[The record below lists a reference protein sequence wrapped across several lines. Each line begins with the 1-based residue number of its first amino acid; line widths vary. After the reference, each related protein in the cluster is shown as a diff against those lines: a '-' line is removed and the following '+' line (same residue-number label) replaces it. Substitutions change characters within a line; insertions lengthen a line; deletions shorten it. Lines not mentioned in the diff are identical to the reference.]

1 MLGCR
6 PKSKGCLHL
15 RVKCGTQE
23 QLAPSL
29 VSAADFTVPEC
40 GINSG
45 VTFSNLWSSV
55 CGTPDRQAAG
65 WAAGRN
71 T

>member
-6 PKSKGCLHL
+6 PESKGCLHL

-29 VSAADFTVPEC
+29 SVPLTLLC
-40 GINSG
+40 LNVG
-45 VTFSNLWSSV
+45 
-55 CGTPDRQAAG
+55 
-65 WAAGRN
+65 
-71 T
+71 